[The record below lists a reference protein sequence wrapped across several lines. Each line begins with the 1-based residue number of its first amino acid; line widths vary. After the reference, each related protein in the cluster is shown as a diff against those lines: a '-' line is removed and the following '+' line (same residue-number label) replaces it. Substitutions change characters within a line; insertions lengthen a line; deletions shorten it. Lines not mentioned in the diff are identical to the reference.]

1 MNGLTLPD
9 FAFKNIDAQRIENLP
24 LNGTPQG
31 SRAVNGIVAF
41 TREQCLGGIGQLER
55 DLLLLETFRKSA
67 KLNFDNFL

>member
-1 MNGLTLPD
+1 MNGLAFAD
-9 FAFKNIDAQRIENLP
+9 FAFENIDAERIENLS

-41 TREQCLGGIGQLER
+41 AREQCIGGIGQLER
-55 DLLLLETFRKSA
+55 DLLLLETFRQSA